1 MKEDPELKAKVS
13 YAYGKEKCYTGE
25 TIQGE
30 RFFPGWLFEEDADYV
45 QAVKKELESMGFTP
59 KITKYNFC
67 TNGSHYAGE
76 ANIKTIGMGPSVESL
91 AHTVDEYCTL
101 EALEKVAGCYYGIM

>member
-1 MKEDPELKAKVS
+1 MNQTTDAAYIRQMLKACLEIPS
-13 YAYGKEKCYTGE
+13 PCGDT
-25 TIQGE
+25 
-30 RFFPGWLFEEDADYV
+30 EEIS
-45 QAVKKELESMGFTP
+45 QFLKKELESMGFTP

-101 EALEKVAGCYYGIM
+101 EVLEKVAGCYYGIMKALLK